1 MWGPF
6 HVNGP
11 KPVFYTKACELVG
24 KGVGIGLVGLYTY
37 IVGQLVRKPGMPNT
51 WMARRW
57 YGRLDAVDV
66 VTAE

>member
-11 KPVFYTKACELVG
+11 KPVCYTKACELMG
-24 KGVGIGLVGLYTY
+24 KRVGIGLVELYTY

-51 WMARRW
+51 WVALRW
-57 YGRLDAVDV
+57 YGRLDAADV
-66 VTAE
+66 VIAE